1 MTETFSTLWQ
11 TLGSG
16 LPILFLHLFTTAALL
31 ILGVGCY
38 AALTPFRERELI
50 ARGNKAA
57 GLVLGGSLIAVAIPL
72 AATLATSNIWLDIVL
87 WGTVAVLIQLT
98 AFIAFAAV
106 FRNFR
111 VAIEEDNVAAA
122 SVLVGVQLAIALLNA
137 GAMAG

>member
-72 AATLATSNIWLDIVL
+72 AATLATSNVWLDIVL